1 MNFQSHF
8 ISYRQPLFCFHSNF
22 LKLRCGM
29 GIRYFRQ
36 VTMKYSPN
44 HAAAITSARP
54 ILVCSW
60 RHCAS
65 ICVCCR
71 GIQCQDSRAKSAHV
85 VRSHPSEPDPVFN
98 NNPKSPKVNKVPNHK
113 MLDSCHNS
121 RAPPHT
127 RYDVQMNDCYCCD
140 LWCVSKRSEWQVANR
155 QQILDS
161 VNDISRRCQSQLTTE
176 YPTGPSLLQTD
187 SECNFSSSSSSSH
200 RTGC

>member
-1 MNFQSHF
+1 MAELANKSECMSSNLCHCGPLVENRSHRECHRGTVDLGRNVASKVSLFCVSKRNHRIQRMNFQSHF

-85 VRSHPSEPDPVFN
+85 VRSHPSEPDPEIPYLIITQ
-98 NNPKSPKVNKVPNHK
+98 NPQK
-113 MLDSCHNS
+113 
-121 RAPPHT
+121 
-127 RYDVQMNDCYCCD
+127 
-140 LWCVSKRSEWQVANR
+140 
-155 QQILDS
+155 
-161 VNDISRRCQSQLTTE
+161 
-176 YPTGPSLLQTD
+176 
-187 SECNFSSSSSSSH
+187 
-200 RTGC
+200 